1 MFSDRTA
8 RPGRGPPE
16 TDLYRLHYAPGFSSM
31 APHMVLRHIGAPFEL
46 VTVDVANSE
55 HHREPFLRLN
65 PLGRIPV
72 LEDGPLVLTES
83 AAICLHLAD
92 KHSEAGLMPAVG
104 SVERAELYRWL
115 FYLSN
120 TLQAEMFTWFYPD
133 RLTDDGAAAAQVK
146 AHAEARIAG
155 MFDYLAGHL
164 STRGP
169 NLCGDRFTVADPFLV
184 MLTYW
189 ALDMKRPARE
199 VAHLGAYLAR
209 QTAVVAIRA
218 ALDAESLSQPWF

>member
-1 MFSDRTA
+1 M
-8 RPGRGPPE
+8 
-16 TDLYRLHYAPGFSSM
+16 YRLHYAPGYSSM

-46 VTVDVANSE
+46 VVVDTANGE
-55 HHREPFLRLN
+55 HLREPFLRLN

-92 KHSEAGLMPAVG
+92 QHPEAGLMPPVG
-104 SVERAELYRWL
+104 TPERAELYRWL

-133 RLTDDGAAAAQVK
+133 RLTDDEAAAVQVK
-146 AHAEARIAG
+146 AHAETRIAG
-155 MFDYLAGHL
+155 MFDYLADHL
-164 STRGP
+164 SMRGP

-199 VAHLGAYLAR
+199 VTHLGDYLTR
-209 QTAVVAIRA
+209 QTEVPSVRA
-218 ALDAESLSQPWF
+218 ALDAEGLVGPWF